1 MGLTVSGSTSN
12 YRTDE
17 LTDIINYFKGGHHA
31 FVGCDDP
38 DERDKFVE
46 ALQVELDG
54 EIQECIV
61 GSGVSNREEFV
72 AKIVIACLNLVA
84 ALGVPFLER
93 RPNIANSLAEVMDL
107 YSERARQGFLILSE
121 LDRVIEMQQT
131 IEFEG
136 PLRSVM
142 QLQSDVAVV
151 IIASHDTIN
160 GLVGDYARPF
170 YMSFRVFRL

>member
-1 MGLTVSGSTSN
+1 MNISTQK
-12 YRTDE
+12 YRIDAP
-17 LTDIINYFKGGHHA
+17 TDIIDYIKSGYHA
-31 FVGCDDP
+31 FVGCDCP

-46 ALQVELDG
+46 ALQVALDG

-61 GSGVSNREEFV
+61 GSGISNHEEFV
-72 AKIVIACLNLVA
+72 ARIIIACLNFVA

-93 RPNIANSLAEVMDL
+93 PPNIASSLAEVMDL
-107 YSERARQGFLILSE
+107 YGERARQGFLILSE
-121 LDRVIEMQQT
+121 MDRVIEMQQT

-170 YMSFRVFRL
+170 YMSFRVFRF